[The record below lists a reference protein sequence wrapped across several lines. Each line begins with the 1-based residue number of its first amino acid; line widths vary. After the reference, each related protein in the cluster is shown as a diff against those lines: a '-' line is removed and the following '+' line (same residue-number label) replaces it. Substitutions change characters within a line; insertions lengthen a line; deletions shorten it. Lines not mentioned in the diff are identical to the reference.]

1 MIAFAYYLLKV
12 ILCSG
17 ILYGYYLL
25 ALRNRIYHHWNR
37 YYLLVTVMLSVFLPM
52 ISIPVGQQEDPGRYE
67 AVRILELVTTSD
79 AFVEELDRSS
89 MIHLSAEQWT
99 SLAYALV
106 SIFFLSTL
114 AISLLRIRKLL
125 QQHEQHPIGAFRFVN
140 TREKGT
146 PFSFLSYI
154 FWHEDIRLES
164 PAGQQILKHEMVHI
178 HEKHTY
184 DKLCMSI
191 ILIPFWC
198 NPFFW
203 VIRREMAMIHEFIAD
218 SKSVE
223 GRDTAAFAAMILE
236 AAYPGQSM
244 LLANAFFHSPIKR
257 RLKMLLR
264 SDNPSTNYLTRILA
278 LPLLFMVVAAFTLK
292 PEGRNTGMI
301 TGEAGT
307 TQTITIVIDAGH
319 GGDDPGVRSEDGKFT
334 EKDITLAIAR
344 QIRDLNTN
352 PALRIVLSREKDER
366 QDLKMKV
373 EKALALKADAFISI
387 HINASGPK
395 NKGNDE
401 TRSGFEIFLG
411 SRNNANQ
418 QGSRILGSLLSE
430 EIAKSYKTLDSLR
443 TRSAGIY
450 VLDAP
455 QINYPAAIIEC
466 GYLTNA
472 KDRDF
477 ITRKDNQ
484 QQIAKRILDALER
497 FAAGKNLV
505 SVRQHA
511 MSNIRFDTIQMNG
524 TPTTGNNVNSF
535 KNMKMTIQSDDSLW
549 TGKRTP
555 LVIINGKLIQP
566 STLINKTITADSAVF
581 YSKNDM
587 QAIRRY
593 GKDGKNGVL
602 LFYNAHMEDAPD
614 KNRRELMIRS
624 GIEVHIDSLPR
635 DQKLGTSIMRI
646 KGNTTEPIIIIDGE
660 KIGRMTPEGIDA
672 LIQPTEI
679 ETIDVLKGESAV
691 TKYGEDGKQGVIL
704 IRSKSGAWK
713 NPRKGNNPQNENNP
727 IVIING
733 IKAVGY
739 TGGDLDQLIDPKEI
753 ATINVLKG
761 ESAVTKYGED
771 GKQGVIEIRTNSKN
785 QPKGDMPKHEEDP
798 IVIINGIKAGR
809 SASRDLDQLI
819 APSEIASINILKG
832 ESAVTKYGE
841 DGKQGVIQIR
851 TKNGYDPKDLSGKI
865 GKKAQVTYIQYDE
878 GAPSPNTALKVSR
891 QATYIQY
898 EENTPAFTKVDVA
911 PSFPGGQN
919 AMMAYIKSKLKN
931 SSAFGSSDNASKG
944 KIGLWFIVDSFGK
957 LSAFSILS
965 EGTNNIELAKAV
977 IEILKKGP
985 SWEPGKQNGKN
996 VKVVQKVHF
1005 KN

>member
-52 ISIPVGQQEDPGRYE
+52 ISIPVGQQEDPNRYE

-99 SLAYALV
+99 CLAYALV

-430 EIAKSYKTLDSLR
+430 EIAKSYKTLDTLR
-443 TRSAGIY
+443 TRSLGIY

-511 MSNIRFDTIQMNG
+511 LSNIRFDTIQMNG
-524 TPTTGNNVNSF
+524 TPGNNVNSF
-535 KNMKMTIQSDDSLW
+535 KNMKMTIQSDDSFW
-549 TGKRTP
+549 TGERTP

-566 STLINKTITADSAVF
+566 STLNNKTITADSVVF

-602 LFYNAHMEDAPD
+602 LFYDAHMEDAPD

-624 GIEVHIDSLPR
+624 GIEVHIDSLPM

-672 LIQPTEI
+672 LIEPTEI

-691 TKYGEDGKQGVIL
+691 TKYGEDGKQGVI
-704 IRSKSGAWK
+704 
-713 NPRKGNNPQNENNP
+713 
-727 IVIING
+727 V
-733 IKAVGY
+733 
-739 TGGDLDQLIDPKEI
+739 
-753 ATINVLKG
+753 
-761 ESAVTKYGED
+761 
-771 GKQGVIEIRTNSKN
+771 IRTNSKN

-809 SASRDLDQLI
+809 SSSRELDQLI

-841 DGKQGVIQIR
+841 DGKQGVIEVR

-865 GKKAQVTYIQYDE
+865 GKKAEVTFIQYDE
-878 GAPSPNTALKVSR
+878 GAPSPKTAFKVSR

-898 EENTPAFTKVDVA
+898 EENSPAFTKVDVA

-931 SSAFGSSDNASKG
+931 SSASGSSDNASKG